1 MLARYARLLVALQLA
16 ILLFTLPTTDLAAG
30 DWPQWRGPNRNGQAT
45 STGLLKKWPADG
57 PAVRWQVD
65 RVGVGYS
72 SLAIVGNR
80 IYTQGDL
87 NGVEHVICLDAKD
100 GSVVWAVQPGPLASL
115 LTSRIEN
122 EFQRLDSDKNGKIN
136 ELEAL
141 KGFGWKF
148 NDYDLPQ
155 ENKKQ
160 TSAEF
165 AASRTERLFA
175 LVDTNGDK
183 ILSFSEANAARIDRF
198 TNVDTRGQDADVDAL
213 AAERAANLLKNLDK
227 DGDKQVSRTESR
239 GSALD
244 RPFNRA
250 DIAPEGEKRGD
261 QQLTQEEITKY
272 LAKYEAGLDGQITPA
287 ELTAYYTKNHPF
299 RDGNL
304 TSAELKSLYGGYRNG
319 MGNGPRGTPTVEGDS
334 VFIEGGNGDV
344 SCLDAATGKTT
355 WHINLSKEFGGGR
368 PGWGYSESPLLED
381 DLLVVTP
388 GGKQG
393 TLVALDKYTGKLKWQ
408 TTGVT
413 QGAHYASPVSA
424 TIGGVRQ
431 IVQFAR
437 SNVFGVRLSNGELL
451 WSYSNAANGTANCAT
466 PIVANDHVFAS
477 SSYGVGGG
485 LARIQT
491 VDGKQTSEEVYF
503 EKRMANH
510 HGGIIK
516 VGDHMY
522 GFGSGGLIC
531 MDFLTGTIAWRAR
544 SVGKGSLIYADGML
558 YLLGENHQVA
568 IAEATP
574 KEYREHGRFK
584 IPSHGRPSWAHAAIA
599 GQTLYI
605 RDQQSLTA
613 YDISSD

>member
-1 MLARYARLLVALQLA
+1 MKIFENL
-16 ILLFTLPTTDLAAG
+16 
-30 DWPQWRGPNRNGQAT
+30 
-45 STGLLKKWPADG
+45 
-57 PAVRWQVD
+57 
-65 RVGVGYS
+65 
-72 SLAIVGNR
+72 
-80 IYTQGDL
+80 
-87 NGVEHVICLDAKD
+87 
-100 GSVVWAVQPGPLASL
+100 
-115 LTSRIEN
+115 IE
-122 EFQRLDSDKNGKIN
+122 
-136 ELEAL
+136 
-141 KGFGWKF
+141 
-148 NDYDLPQ
+148 
-155 ENKKQ
+155 
-160 TSAEF
+160 T
-165 AASRTERLFA
+165 
-175 LVDTNGDK
+175 
-183 ILSFSEANAARIDRF
+183 
-198 TNVDTRGQDADVDAL
+198 
-213 AAERAANLLKNLDK
+213 
-227 DGDKQVSRTESR
+227 
-239 GSALD
+239 
-244 RPFNRA
+244 FNRA

-304 TSAELKSLYGGYRNG
+304 TSAELQSLYGGYRNG

-491 VDGKQTSEEVYF
+491 VDGKQTF
-503 EKRMANH
+503 K
-510 HGGIIK
+510 
-516 VGDHMY
+516 
-522 GFGSGGLIC
+522 
-531 MDFLTGTIAWRAR
+531 
-544 SVGKGSLIYADGML
+544 SLKTN
-558 YLLGENHQVA
+558 YL
-568 IAEATP
+568 
-574 KEYREHGRFK
+574 K
-584 IPSHGRPSWAHAAIA
+584 S
-599 GQTLYI
+599 
-605 RDQQSLTA
+605 
-613 YDISSD
+613 

>member
-1 MLARYARLLVALQLA
+1 MHARHNRPFVYLQLV
-16 ILLFTLPTTDLAAG
+16 ILLFTLPEGDLAAG

-45 STGLLKKWPADG
+45 STGLLKKWPTEG
-57 PAVRWQVD
+57 PTVRWQVD

-72 SLAIVGNR
+72 SVAIVGNR

-87 NGVEHVICLDAKD
+87 NGVEHVICLDSKD

-115 LTSRIEN
+115 LTSRVEK

-155 ENKKQ
+155 ATAKE
-160 TSAEF
+160 TSGEF
-165 AASRTERLFA
+165 AAKRTERLFV
-175 LVDTNGDK
+175 LVDTNGDN
-183 ILSFSEANAARIDRF
+183 ILSYTEAHAARIDRF
-198 TNVDTRGQDADVDAL
+198 TNIDTRADDADTDAL
-213 AAERAANLLKNLDK
+213 AAERAAALLTELDK
-227 DGDKQVSRTESR
+227 DGDKRVSRTESR

-250 DIAPEGEKRGD
+250 DLAPEGEKRGD

-272 LAKYEAGLDGQITPA
+272 LAKYEAGLDGKITPK
-287 ELTAYYTKNHPF
+287 ELTAYYAKHHPL

-431 IVQFAR
+431 VVQFAR
-437 SNVFGVRLSNGELL
+437 SNVFGVRLSDGELL

-491 VDGKQTSEEVYF
+491 VNGKQTSEEVYF

-531 MDFLTGTIAWRAR
+531 MDFLTGEIAWRAR

-574 KEYREHGRFK
+574 EEYREQGRFK
-584 IPSHGRPSWAHAAIA
+584 INSHGRPSWAHAAIA